1 MDLLAAQ
8 ESLKS
13 LLQHHSS
20 KASVLQHSA
29 FFMVQLSLLYMT
41 TGKTIAL
48 IIWTFVSKV
57 MSLLFNM
64 LSRFVIGFSDGSD
77 GKEPACN
84 ADDLGLI
91 PGSGRSLGEGNGNPL
106 QYSYLEN
113 PMDGEAW
120 QSTPHGIAE
129 LNTTER
135 DTHIHTHTHTHRV
148 CHSFSSRQQ
157 VSLNFMAA
165 VTIHSDFGAQENK
178 ICHCFHFFP
187 SVYHCGKRKKLL
199 WVILMNFLKR
209 YLACI
214 IYTFSFPSLLLLSF
228 VVSM

>member
-135 DTHIHTHTHTHRV
+135 DTHIHTHTHT
-148 CHSFSSRQQ
+148 Q
-157 VSLNFMAA
+157 SL
-165 VTIHSDFGAQENK
+165 S
-178 ICHCFHFFP
+178 
-187 SVYHCGKRKKLL
+187 
-199 WVILMNFLKR
+199 
-209 YLACI
+209 
-214 IYTFSFPSLLLLSF
+214 
-228 VVSM
+228 

>member
-1 MDLLAAQ
+1 MSIQLVMHPTISSSSVAPFSSFPQSFPASVFSDELALHIRWPQYWSFNFSISPSNEYSVLISSRRDWLDLLAAQ

-20 KASVLQHSA
+20 KASVLQNSA

-57 MSLLFNM
+57 MSLLFNT
-64 LSRFVIGFSDGSD
+64 LSRFVIDFSGGSD

-113 PMDGEAW
+113 SMDKGAW

-129 LNTTER
+129 LDTTER
-135 DTHIHTHTHTHRV
+135 DTHTHTHTHTR
-148 CHSFSSRQQ
+148 
-157 VSLNFMAA
+157 
-165 VTIHSDFGAQENK
+165 
-178 ICHCFHFFP
+178 
-187 SVYHCGKRKKLL
+187 
-199 WVILMNFLKR
+199 
-209 YLACI
+209 
-214 IYTFSFPSLLLLSF
+214 LS
-228 VVSM
+228 